1 MRFLIAAEERTPTN
15 ELIVEA
21 LRRHEVDAHTL
32 RARDL
37 LGRAEAD
44 DTVLGRIDVLATLD
58 GVQGCVWDLR
68 RVERRVKS
76 VLNDTATLI
85 AAHDKLVTALRL
97 GRAGVA
103 HPRTGHV
110 DGGACLPVL
119 DLPVVVKPRF
129 GSWGHDVFLC
139 ETRRSLERCLRRLSR
154 RTWFRRQ
161 GALVQE
167 LVPPRG
173 YDLRLIVARGEVV
186 GAIERVAAE
195 GEWRTNIALGGT
207 RRPVDEV
214 PPEAQAMSLAAARAI
229 GADLV
234 GVDLLP
240 YQDGYVVLELNGAV
254 DFTPEYS
261 LPGRNVF
268 DRVAEALIGPAGDRA
283 LAFGAAS
290 EL

>member
-1 MRFLIAAEERTPTN
+1 
-15 ELIVEA
+15 
-21 LRRHEVDAHTL
+21 
-32 RARDL
+32 
-37 LGRAEAD
+37 
-44 DTVLGRIDVLATLD
+44 
-58 GVQGCVWDLR
+58 
-68 RVERRVKS
+68 
-76 VLNDTATLI
+76 
-85 AAHDKLVTALRL
+85 
-97 GRAGVA
+97 
-103 HPRTGHV
+103 
-110 DGGACLPVL
+110 
-119 DLPVVVKPRF
+119 
-129 GSWGHDVFLC
+129 
-139 ETRRSLERCLRRLSR
+139 
-154 RTWFRRQ
+154 
-161 GALVQE
+161 
-167 LVPPRG
+167 
-173 YDLRLIVARGEVV
+173 V

-207 RRPVDEV
+207 RRRVDEV
-214 PPEAQAMSLAAARAI
+214 PPEAEAMSLAAARAI